1 MFFLLP
7 VTEGKP
13 IPRQEAVEDTL
24 RQTCMG
30 LKYGRATPLQSQLFN
45 VLSLLMTI
53 SQNSITEAALSYFL
67 SCCHV

>member
-13 IPRQEAVEDTL
+13 IPRQEALEDTL

-45 VLSLLMTI
+45 ELSLLMTI
-53 SQNSITEAALSYFL
+53 SQNYTTESALSCFL

>member
-1 MFFLLP
+1 MFFLLR
-7 VTEGKP
+7 VTEGSPSLDKRLWKTP
-13 IPRQEAVEDTL
+13 L

-45 VLSLLMTI
+45 ELSLLMTI
-53 SQNSITEAALSYFL
+53 SQNYITEAALSCFL